1 MIVAEAYARPRG
13 VPRLWGLC
21 SAAFLLVALLVG
33 LGVGSIGIAPWAIVE
48 SALSHVPFLH
58 VHSPLDSVQEAI
70 LWQLRAPRVVAA
82 ALVGGM
88 LAIAGSAYQGVFR
101 NPLADPYLLGS
112 AAGAGFGAT
121 SAIALGATGAIG
133 PVDSLPLA
141 AFVGSLVA
149 VAGTY
154 LLGRSAGEGPGVLVL
169 AGVTVGAFFTALQ
182 TFVQQHSVQNLQEI
196 YSFILGGI
204 ATASWHDVAL
214 VSPYVLVSAVVMLM
228 HARVLDVLALGDM
241 EASSLGVNVR
251 RTRLIVVVAATV
263 GTAAVVSVSGLIGF
277 VGIIVPH
284 CVRLVLRTGSMRVL
298 LPLSLVLGAAF
309 LVLCDLAARTI
320 ESPAELPIGV
330 ITAFLGAPF
339 FAVVLRSARRIA

>member
-1 MIVAEAYARPRG
+1 M
-13 VPRLWGLC
+13 
-21 SAAFLLVALLVG
+21 SAAVLTGRSRLRASVLL
-33 LGVGSIGIAPWAIVE
+33 GSIGLALL
-48 SALSHVPFLH
+48 SALAGLLIGPVKLSAGGVVQELAHHLPFLSIGH
-58 VHSPLDSVQEAI
+58 GLGPTDALILDE
-70 LWQLRAPRVVAA
+70 LRLPRVV
-82 ALVGGM
+82 LGLMVGGM
-88 LAIAGSAYQGVFR
+88 LGLAGCAYQGVFR

-121 SAIALGATGAIG
+121 SAIALGAHGAIG

-141 AFVGSLVA
+141 AFAGSLVA
-149 VAGTY
+149 VAATY
-154 LLGRSAGEGPGVLVL
+154 VLGRSAGEGAGVLVL

-204 ATASWHDVAL
+204 ATASWHDVGL
-214 VSPYVLVSAVVMLM
+214 VSPYFLVAVVVVLM

-241 EASSLGVNVR
+241 EAASLGVDVR
-251 RTRLIVVVAATV
+251 RTRLIVVIAATI

-284 CVRLVLRTGSMRVL
+284 CVRLVLKTGSMRVL

-309 LVLCDLAARTI
+309 LVLCDLAARTL
-320 ESPAELPIGV
+320 ESPAELPIGI

-339 FAVVLRSARRIA
+339 FAVVLRSARKLA

>member
-1 MIVAEAYARPRG
+1 
-13 VPRLWGLC
+13 
-21 SAAFLLVALLVG
+21 
-33 LGVGSIGIAPWAIVE
+33 
-48 SALSHVPFLH
+48 
-58 VHSPLDSVQEAI
+58 
-70 LWQLRAPRVVAA
+70 
-82 ALVGGM
+82 
-88 LAIAGSAYQGVFR
+88 
-101 NPLADPYLLGS
+101 
-112 AAGAGFGAT
+112 
-121 SAIALGATGAIG
+121 
-133 PVDSLPLA
+133 
-141 AFVGSLVA
+141 
-149 VAGTY
+149 
-154 LLGRSAGEGPGVLVL
+154 
-169 AGVTVGAFFTALQ
+169 
-182 TFVQQHSVQNLQEI
+182 VQQHSVQNLQEI

-214 VSPYVLVSAVVMLM
+214 VSPYVLASAVVMLL

>member
-1 MIVAEAYARPRG
+1 M
-13 VPRLWGLC
+13 
-21 SAAFLLVALLVG
+21 SAAVLTGRSRLRASVLLGSIALALLSALAGLLIGPVKLSAGGVVQELAHHLPFLSIGHG
-33 LGVGSIGIAPWAIVE
+33 LGPTD
-48 SALSHVPFLH
+48 ALI
-58 VHSPLDSVQEAI
+58 LDE
-70 LWQLRAPRVVAA
+70 LRLPRVV
-82 ALVGGM
+82 LGLMVGGM
-88 LAIAGSAYQGVFR
+88 LGLAGCAYQGVFR

-121 SAIALGATGAIG
+121 SAIALGAHGAIG

-141 AFVGSLVA
+141 AFAGSLVA
-149 VAGTY
+149 VAATY
-154 LLGRSAGEGPGVLVL
+154 VLGRSAGEGAGVLVL

-204 ATASWHDVAL
+204 ATASWHDVGL
-214 VSPYVLVSAVVMLM
+214 VSPYFLVAVVVVLM

-241 EASSLGVNVR
+241 EAASLGVDVR
-251 RTRLIVVVAATV
+251 RTRLIVVIAATI

-284 CVRLVLRTGSMRVL
+284 CVRLVLKTGSMRVL

-309 LVLCDLAARTI
+309 LVLCDLAARTL
-320 ESPAELPIGV
+320 ESPAELPIGI

-339 FAVVLRSARRIA
+339 FAVVLRSARRLA